1 MEKKKLSKKIKIAII
16 VTVVLLF
23 IVGAAVFGVF
33 FLKGG
38 TAESFDYTSKET
50 MYEDDVS
57 SYTESISDTYGNTI
71 CYNPQNAFIAIK
83 KADNKTFFTPCGK
96 IAKRDK
102 ICAVLNLTVRD
113 NTGNSYILNST
124 DNSVAF
130 KTFEIEE
137 EKNSLTIKFS
147 LYKDAS
153 GAKQGFSKNGFSL
166 EIPVKFTTESG
177 NIKVSVNCAEIK
189 LSNGLYIEK
198 LSLLPGLFSVKAAL
212 NGEHFVIP
220 DGAGALIDLSAQMPE
235 NVKFDLPVYG
245 SDITIDEFKE
255 GAYIPCYALAE
266 KKKTNCVI
274 ISEGEAL
281 ATIKCVKHKKVGS
294 GNLYT
299 EFTLTPFSKA
309 EENSVVRSGDQ
320 YDGEIALTYIFA
332 DTETNS
338 YTTLALIARDAFI
351 KKDYLSYD
359 VSYDFGDLP
368 FFVNVIGSKTST
380 QKPLTSFEDATEII
394 TLLNSK
400 GVRNVALRFS
410 GALDGGLKGASIDSS
425 PVLKSLGGNEELQSL
440 VKLAT
445 DKRSSVWVDINTF
458 SGGTALSG
466 ANGLVKASLYNDV
479 YPYMAEKNVKSV
491 ISNSSIFGKNISSSY
506 NLLASTENLNV
517 TLNDASFLL
526 FTDSNKNLNRQ
537 EMLEFT
543 KEKVGALAVNSGLM
557 LDKPALWLMKN
568 ASAVYALPTVTS
580 KENAF
585 GITTVPLLQMVFH
598 GSVIYGSE
606 PVNVTDGSWNAI
618 LKLIEY
624 GSVPSFLFT
633 YEECNNL
640 SYGTYAT
647 LTAQYYSKMKSL
659 KSIQGMEIT
668 SHEKLLAGVYKITY
682 GYNKV
687 VYVNYND
694 SVVTVD
700 GILLS
705 PQDFILV

>member
-16 VTVVLLF
+16 VAVVLL
-23 IVGAAVFGVF
+23 VLAGAAVFGMF

-38 TAESFDYTSKET
+38 TAESFDYTSKKT
-50 MYEDDVS
+50 AYENDAS
-57 SYTESISDTYGNTI
+57 FYKESISDTYGNTV
-71 CYNPQNAFIAIK
+71 CYNPENAFIAIK
-83 KADNKTFFTPCGK
+83 KADGKSYFTPCGET
-96 IAKRDK
+96 AKRDK
-102 ICAVLNLTVRD
+102 NSAVLNLTVRD

-130 KTFEIEE
+130 KTFEIKE
-137 EKNSLTIKFS
+137 EKNSLTIIFS
-147 LYKDAS
+147 LYKDEN
-153 GAKQGFSKNGFSL
+153 GAKKGFSKNDFSI
-166 EIPVKFTTESG
+166 EVPVEFTTESG
-177 NIKVSVNCAEIK
+177 NIKVSVNCAEIN

-198 LSLLPGLFSVKAAL
+198 LSLLPGLFSVKDAL
-212 NGEHFVIP
+212 SGEHFVIP
-220 DGAGALIDLSAQMPE
+220 DGAGALIDLSAEMPD
-235 NVKFDLPVYG
+235 NVKFDLPVFG
-245 SDITIDEFKE
+245 ADITIEDFKE
-255 GAYIPCYALAE
+255 GAFIPCYALAE

-281 ATIKCVKHKKVGS
+281 AEIKCTKHKTVGS

-299 EFTLTPFSKA
+299 QFTLTPFSST
-309 EENSVVRSGDQ
+309 EENSVVRLGDQ
-320 YDGEIALTYIFA
+320 YDGEIALTYVFA

-338 YTTLALIARDAFI
+338 YTTLALVARDAFI
-351 KKDYLSYD
+351 KKDYLSSD
-359 VSYDFGDLP
+359 VLYDFGDLP
-368 FFVNVIGSKTST
+368 FFVNVIGSLNGYT
-380 QKPLTSFEDATEII
+380 KPFTTFEDATEII

-410 GALDGGLKGASIDSS
+410 GALDGGLKGDSVDSS
-425 PVLKSLGGNEELQSL
+425 PVLKSLGGSEGLKSL
-440 VKLAT
+440 VKLAN
-445 DKRSSVWVDINTF
+445 DKRSSVWVDVNTF

-466 ANGLVKASLYNDV
+466 ANGLVSTSLYNDV
-479 YPYMAEKNVKSV
+479 YPYMAEKNVKSI

-506 NLLASTENLNV
+506 SLLASTENLNA

-526 FTDSNKNLNRQ
+526 FTDSNKKLNRQ

-543 KEKVGALAVNSGLM
+543 KEKVGALTVNSGLM

-568 ASAVYALPTVTS
+568 ASAVYSLPTVTS

-640 SYGTYAT
+640 SYGAYAT
-647 LTAQYYSKMKSL
+647 LTGQYYSKMKSL

-668 SHEKLLAGVYKITY
+668 SHEKLLAGVYKVTY

>member
-50 MYEDDVS
+50 MYEEDAS

-177 NIKVSVNCAEIK
+177 NIKASVNCAEIK

-198 LSLLPGLFSVKAAL
+198 LSLLPGLFSVKDAL

-220 DGAGALIDLSAQMPE
+220 DGAGALIDLSTEMPE

-245 SDITIDEFKE
+245 SDITIEEFKE
-255 GAYIPCYALAE
+255 GAYLPCYALAE
-266 KKKTNCVI
+266 KKKTHCVI
-274 ISEGEAL
+274 ISDGEAL
-281 ATIKCVKHKKVGS
+281 ATIKCTKHKKVGS
-294 GNLYT
+294 GNIYT
-299 EFTLTPFSKA
+299 EFTLTPFSST
-309 EENSVVRSGDQ
+309 EENSVVRLGDQ

-368 FFVNVIGSKTST
+368 FFVNVIGSKTNSSN
-380 QKPLTSFEDATEII
+380 PLTTFEDATEII

-410 GALDGGLKGASIDSS
+410 GALDGGLKGASVDSS
-425 PVLKSLGGNEELQSL
+425 PVLKSLGGSEGLESL

-491 ISNSSIFGKNISSSY
+491 ISNSSIFGKNISSGY
-506 NLLASTENLNV
+506 NLLASTENLNA

-526 FTDSNKNLNRQ
+526 FTDSNKKLNRQ

-606 PVNVTDGSWNAI
+606 PVNVTNGSWNSI

-624 GSVPSFLFT
+624 GAVPSFLFT

-640 SYGTYAT
+640 SYGAYAT

-687 VYVNYND
+687 IYVNYND

>member
-1 MEKKKLSKKIKIAII
+1 M
-16 VTVVLLF
+16 
-23 IVGAAVFGVF
+23 
-33 FLKGG
+33 
-38 TAESFDYTSKET
+38 
-50 MYEDDVS
+50 
-57 SYTESISDTYGNTI
+57 
-71 CYNPQNAFIAIK
+71 
-83 KADNKTFFTPCGK
+83 
-96 IAKRDK
+96 
-102 ICAVLNLTVRD
+102 
-113 NTGNSYILNST
+113 
-124 DNSVAF
+124 
-130 KTFEIEE
+130 
-137 EKNSLTIKFS
+137 
-147 LYKDAS
+147 
-153 GAKQGFSKNGFSL
+153 
-166 EIPVKFTTESG
+166 
-177 NIKVSVNCAEIK
+177 
-189 LSNGLYIEK
+189 
-198 LSLLPGLFSVKAAL
+198 
-212 NGEHFVIP
+212 
-220 DGAGALIDLSAQMPE
+220 
-235 NVKFDLPVYG
+235 
-245 SDITIDEFKE
+245 
-255 GAYIPCYALAE
+255 
-266 KKKTNCVI
+266 
-274 ISEGEAL
+274 
-281 ATIKCVKHKKVGS
+281 
-294 GNLYT
+294 
-299 EFTLTPFSKA
+299 
-309 EENSVVRSGDQ
+309 
-320 YDGEIALTYIFA
+320 
-332 DTETNS
+332 
-338 YTTLALIARDAFI
+338 
-351 KKDYLSYD
+351 
-359 VSYDFGDLP
+359 
-368 FFVNVIGSKTST
+368 
-380 QKPLTSFEDATEII
+380 
-394 TLLNSK
+394 
-400 GVRNVALRFS
+400 
-410 GALDGGLKGASIDSS
+410 
-425 PVLKSLGGNEELQSL
+425 LKSLGGNEELQSL

-537 EMLEFT
+537 EMLAFT

>member
-16 VTVVLLF
+16 VAVVLLF
-23 IVGAAVFGVF
+23 LAGAAVFGVF

-38 TAESFDYTSKET
+38 TAESFDYTSKKT
-50 MYEDDVS
+50 AYENDAS
-57 SYTESISDTYGNTI
+57 FYKESISDTYGNTV
-71 CYNPQNAFIAIK
+71 CYNPENAFIAIK
-83 KADNKTFFTPCGK
+83 KADGKSYFTPCGET
-96 IAKRDK
+96 AKRDK
-102 ICAVLNLTVRD
+102 NSALLNLTVRD

-130 KTFEIEE
+130 KTFEIKE
-137 EKNSLTIKFS
+137 EKNSLTIIFS
-147 LYKDAS
+147 LYKDENA
-153 GAKQGFSKNGFSL
+153 AKKGFSKNDFSI
-166 EIPVKFTTESG
+166 EVPVEFTTESG
-177 NIKVSVNCAEIK
+177 NIKVSVNCAEIN

-198 LSLLPGLFSVKAAL
+198 LSLLPGLFSVKDAL
-212 NGEHFVIP
+212 SGEHFVIP
-220 DGAGALIDLSAQMPE
+220 DGAGALIDLSAEMPD
-235 NVKFDLPVYG
+235 NVKFDLPVFG
-245 SDITIDEFKE
+245 ADITIEDFKE
-255 GAYIPCYALAE
+255 GAFIPCYALAE

-281 ATIKCVKHKKVGS
+281 AEIKCTKHKTVGS

-299 EFTLTPFSKA
+299 QFTLTPFSST
-309 EENSVVRSGDQ
+309 EENSVVRLGDQ
-320 YDGEIALTYIFA
+320 YDGEIALTYVFA

-338 YTTLALIARDAFI
+338 YTTLALVARDAFI
-351 KKDYLSYD
+351 KKDYLSSD
-359 VSYDFGDLP
+359 VLYDFGDLP
-368 FFVNVIGSKTST
+368 FFVNVIGSVNGYT
-380 QKPLTSFEDATEII
+380 KPFTTFEDATEII

-410 GALDGGLKGASIDSS
+410 GALDGGLKGDSVDSS
-425 PVLKSLGGNEELQSL
+425 PVLKSLGGSEGLKSL
-440 VKLAT
+440 VKLAN
-445 DKRSSVWVDINTF
+445 DKRSSVWVDVNTF

-466 ANGLVKASLYNDV
+466 ANGLVSTSLYNDV
-479 YPYMAEKNVKSV
+479 YPYMAEKNVKSI

-506 NLLASTENLNV
+506 SLLASTENLNA

-526 FTDSNKNLNRQ
+526 FTDSNKKLNRQ

-543 KEKVGALAVNSGLM
+543 KEKVGALTVNSGLM

-568 ASAVYALPTVTS
+568 ASAVYSLPTVTS

-585 GITTVPLLQMVFH
+585 GVTTVPLLQMVFH

-640 SYGTYAT
+640 SYGAYAT
-647 LTAQYYSKMKSL
+647 LTGQYYSKMKSL

-668 SHEKLLAGVYKITY
+668 SHEKLLAGVYKVTY

>member
-16 VTVVLLF
+16 VTVVLLSLA
-23 IVGAAVFGVF
+23 GAAVFGVF

-38 TAESFDYTSKET
+38 TAESFDYTSKKT
-50 MYEDDVS
+50 AYENDAS
-57 SYTESISDTYGNTI
+57 SYKESISDTYGNTV
-71 CYNPQNAFIAIK
+71 CYNPENAFIAIK
-83 KADNKTFFTPCGK
+83 KADGKSYFTPCGET
-96 IAKRDK
+96 AKRDK
-102 ICAVLNLTVRD
+102 NSALLNLTVRD

-130 KTFEIEE
+130 KTFEIKE
-137 EKNSLTIKFS
+137 EKNSLTIIFS
-147 LYKDAS
+147 LYKDEN
-153 GAKQGFSKNGFSL
+153 GAEKGFSKNGFSL
-166 EIPVKFTTESG
+166 EIPVEFTTEGG

-189 LSNGLYIEK
+189 CSNGLYIEK
-198 LSLLPGLFSVKAAL
+198 LSLMPGLFSVKDAL
-212 NGEHFVIP
+212 SGEHFVIP
-220 DGAGALIDLSAQMPE
+220 DGAGALIDLSAEMPE
-235 NVKFDLPVYG
+235 NVNFDLSVYG
-245 SDITIDEFKE
+245 TDITVEEFKE
-255 GAYIPCYALAE
+255 GAFIPCYALAD

-281 ATIKCVKHKKVGS
+281 ATIKCTKHKIVGS

-299 EFTLTPFSKA
+299 QFTLTPFSSI
-309 EENSVVRSGDQ
+309 EENSVVRLGDQ
-320 YDGEIALTYIFA
+320 YNGEIALTYVFA

-351 KKDYLSYD
+351 KKDYLSSD
-359 VSYDFGDLP
+359 VTYDFGDLP
-368 FFVNVIGSKTST
+368 FFINVIGSKTSS
-380 QKPLTSFEDATEII
+380 QKPLTTFEDATEII

-425 PVLKSLGGNEELQSL
+425 PVLKSVGGSEGLQSL
-440 VKLAT
+440 LKLAT
-445 DKRSSVWVDINTF
+445 DKRSSVWIDVNTF

-479 YPYMAEKNVKSV
+479 YPYMAEKNVKSI
-491 ISNSSIFGKNISSSY
+491 ISNSSIFGKNISSAYS
-506 NLLASTENLNV
+506 LLASTEYLNA

-568 ASAVYALPTVTS
+568 ASAVYSLPTVTS

-585 GITTVPLLQMVFH
+585 GVTTVPLLQMVFH

-624 GSVPSFLFT
+624 GAVPSFLFT

-640 SYGTYAT
+640 SYGAYAT
-647 LTAQYYSKMKSL
+647 LTGQYYSKMKSL

-668 SHEKLLAGVYKITY
+668 SHEKLLAGVYKVTY

>member
-16 VTVVLLF
+16 VAVVLL
-23 IVGAAVFGVF
+23 VLAGAAVFGVF

-38 TAESFDYTSKET
+38 TAESFDYTSKKT
-50 MYEDDVS
+50 AYENDAS
-57 SYTESISDTYGNTI
+57 FYKESISDTYGNTV
-71 CYNPQNAFIAIK
+71 CYNPENAFIAIK
-83 KADNKTFFTPCGK
+83 KADGKSYFTPCGET
-96 IAKRDK
+96 AKRDK
-102 ICAVLNLTVRD
+102 NSAVLNLTVRD

-130 KTFEIEE
+130 KTFEIKE
-137 EKNSLTIKFS
+137 EKNSLTIIFS
-147 LYKDAS
+147 LYKDEN
-153 GAKQGFSKNGFSL
+153 GAKKGFSKNDFSI
-166 EIPVKFTTESG
+166 EVPVEFTTESG
-177 NIKVSVNCAEIK
+177 NIKVSVNCAEIN

-198 LSLLPGLFSVKAAL
+198 LSLLPGLFSVKDAL
-212 NGEHFVIP
+212 SGEHFVIP
-220 DGAGALIDLSAQMPE
+220 DGAGALIDLSAEMPD
-235 NVKFDLPVYG
+235 NVKFDLPVFG
-245 SDITIDEFKE
+245 ADITIEDFKE
-255 GAYIPCYALAE
+255 GAFIPCYALAE

-281 ATIKCVKHKKVGS
+281 AEIKCTKHKTVGS

-299 EFTLTPFSKA
+299 QFTLTPFSST
-309 EENSVVRSGDQ
+309 EENSVVRLGDQ
-320 YDGEIALTYIFA
+320 YDGEIALTYVFA

-338 YTTLALIARDAFI
+338 YTTLALVARDAFI
-351 KKDYLSYD
+351 KKDYLSSD
-359 VSYDFGDLP
+359 VLYDFGDLP
-368 FFVNVIGSKTST
+368 FFVNVIGSVNGYT
-380 QKPLTSFEDATEII
+380 KPFTTFEDATEII

-410 GALDGGLKGASIDSS
+410 GALDGGLKGDSVDSS
-425 PVLKSLGGNEELQSL
+425 PVLKSLGGSEGLKSL
-440 VKLAT
+440 VKLAN
-445 DKRSSVWVDINTF
+445 DKRSSVWVDVNTF

-466 ANGLVKASLYNDV
+466 ANGLVSTSLYNDV
-479 YPYMAEKNVKSV
+479 YPYMAEKNVKSI

-506 NLLASTENLNV
+506 SLLASTENLNA

-526 FTDSNKNLNRQ
+526 FTDSNKKLNRQ

-543 KEKVGALAVNSGLM
+543 KEKVGALTVNSGLM

-568 ASAVYALPTVTS
+568 ASAVYSLPTVTS

-640 SYGTYAT
+640 SYGAYAT
-647 LTAQYYSKMKSL
+647 LTGQYYSKMKSL

-668 SHEKLLAGVYKITY
+668 SHEKLLAGVYKVTY